1 MRHLKRVAKLNK
13 TKSHRQA
20 LFQNLAN
27 ALFQHERITTTV
39 PKAMELRR
47 VADRLITLAKN
58 KDLHSQRLAFESLRD
73 KEIVKKLFTDIG
85 DRYSAINGGYTRVLK
100 IGNRKGDNAPMAM
113 IELTQ
118 RKEQEKKKKEKH
130 KETKEMKETK
140 TPKETKKEVEKKKE
154 PKTRKETKEKKEP
167 KAKKETKTKE
177 KTKVKKEP
185 KGKKEAKAEDTET
198 KGQKEKKPRK
208 KKEETKEKEVK

>member
-1 MRHLKRVAKLNK
+1 MRHLNRVAKLNK
-13 TKSHRQA
+13 TKSHRKA

-47 VADRLITLAKN
+47 VADRLITLAKK
-58 KDLHSQRLAFESLRD
+58 KDLHSQRLAFEALRD

-118 RKEQEKKKKEKH
+118 RKEQEKEGEKGTRPKKQK
-130 KETKEMKETK
+130 TKERNKEAS
-140 TPKETKKEVEKKKE
+140 KERNKREERTESEKRDKSQRRNKGQERTESKERSKNGKQRRTE
-154 PKTRKETKEKKEP
+154 RKET
-167 KAKKETKTKE
+167 
-177 KTKVKKEP
+177 
-185 KGKKEAKAEDTET
+185 AE
-198 KGQKEKKPRK
+198 
-208 KKEETKEKEVK
+208 EERGNQGRSSRIEDLT

>member
-1 MRHLKRVAKLNK
+1 MNMRHLMKVAKLNK
-13 TKSHRQA
+13 TKSHRKA

-27 ALFQHERITTTV
+27 ALFKHERITTTV

-47 VADRLITLAKN
+47 VADRLITLAKK
-58 KDLHSQRLAFESLRD
+58 KDLHSQRLAFEALRD

-118 RKEQEKKKKEKH
+118 RKEQDKKKKEKP
-130 KETKEMKETK
+130 KAT
-140 TPKETKKEVEKKKE
+140 KETKKDVEAKKE
-154 PKTRKETKEKKEP
+154 SKVKKETKEKKET
-167 KAKKETKTKE
+167 KTKKETKAKEETKSKKE
-177 KTKVKKEP
+177 PKVKKET
-185 KGKKEAKAEDTET
+185 KAENTET
-198 KGQKEKKPRK
+198 KEVKEKKPRK
-208 KKEETKEKEVK
+208 KKEETKEEEVK

>member
-1 MRHLKRVAKLNK
+1 MKVAKLNK
-13 TKSHRQA
+13 TKSHRKA

-47 VADRLITLAKN
+47 VADRLITLAKR
-58 KDLHSQRLAFESLRD
+58 KDLHSQRLAFEALRD
-73 KEIVKKLFTDIG
+73 KEVVKKLFTDIG

-118 RKEQEKKKKEKH
+118 RKEQEKKKKEK
-130 KETKEMKETK
+130 TKEAKEK
-140 TPKETKKEVEKKKE
+140 KAPKETKKEAEV
-154 PKTRKETKEKKEP
+154 KKEP
-167 KAKKETKTKE
+167 KAKKETKEKKEPKTKKETKTKE
-177 KTKVKKEP
+177 ETKTKKETKVKKEA
-185 KGKKEAKAEDTET
+185 KTEKAET
-198 KGQKEKKPRK
+198 KEPKEKKPRK
-208 KKEETKEKEVK
+208 KKEETKEE

>member
-13 TKSHRQA
+13 TKSHRKA

-47 VADRLITLAKN
+47 VADRLITLAKR
-58 KDLHSQRLAFESLRD
+58 KDLHSQRLAFEALRD

-130 KETKEMKETK
+130 KETKETKDTERNKERSRNKERTQRRKKEDEKRKKKPKVKKETK
-140 TPKETKKEVEKKKE
+140 AKEETKAKKE
-154 PKTRKETKEKKEP
+154 PK
-167 KAKKETKTKE
+167 
-177 KTKVKKEP
+177 V
-185 KGKKEAKAEDTET
+185 KKEAKAEKTET
-198 KGQKEKKPRK
+198 KEPKEKKPRK
-208 KKEETKEKEVK
+208 KKEETKEEEAK

>member
-1 MRHLKRVAKLNK
+1 MRHLNRVAKLNK
-13 TKSHRQA
+13 TKSHRKA

-47 VADRLITLAKN
+47 VADRLITLAKK
-58 KDLHSQRLAFESLRD
+58 KDLHSQRLVFEALRD
-73 KEIVKKLFTDIG
+73 KAIVKKLFTDIG

-130 KETKEMKETK
+130 KEAKETK
-140 TPKETKKEVEKKKE
+140 APKETKKEAEAQKEQKAKKE
-154 PKTRKETKEKKEP
+154 VKEKKEP
-167 KAKKETKTKE
+167 KVKKEAKA
-177 KTKVKKEP
+177 KKEP
-185 KGKKEAKAEDTET
+185 KVKKEAKAESTE
-198 KGQKEKKPRK
+198 QKEKKPRK
-208 KKEETKEKEVK
+208 KKEETKDEAVE

>member
-1 MRHLKRVAKLNK
+1 MNMRHLMKVAKLNK
-13 TKSHRQA
+13 TKSHRKA

-47 VADRLITLAKN
+47 VADRLITLAKR
-58 KDLHSQRLAFESLRD
+58 KDLHSQRLAFEALRD

-118 RKEQEKKKKEKH
+118 RKEKEKKKKEKP
-130 KETKEMKETK
+130 KETKETK
-140 TPKETKKEVEKKKE
+140 ASKETKKESKAK
-154 PKTRKETKEKKEP
+154 KETKEKKEP
-167 KAKKETKTKE
+167 KVKKETKAKEETKA
-177 KTKVKKEP
+177 KKEP
-185 KGKKEAKAEDTET
+185 KVKKEAKAENLET
-198 KGQKEKKPRK
+198 KEVKEKKPRK
-208 KKEETKEKEVK
+208 KKEETKEEEVK